1 MIMAAPP
8 VVMAYGEVKQ
18 HVTRAQLVLKY
29 QGRSRVLR
37 TKLMMMMTFLQTK
50 LLMMTTRMLM
60 VTRAQLVLKY
70 QGHHFLTDKADDDE
84 NLFFA

>member
-29 QGRSRVLR
+29 QGHSQVLR
-37 TKLMMMMTFLQTK
+37 TKLMMMM
-50 LLMMTTRMLM
+50 MTMILM
-60 VTRAQLVLKY
+60 VMAGTWSET
-70 QGHHFLTDKADDDE
+70 H
-84 NLFFA
+84 